1 MNATLSEETADIRIE
16 GEVTG
21 QIAIGLHIVHSR
33 RGQSSTS
40 RHRRE
45 QIVPR
50 RRAEPAITRMS
61 DDAQLGT

>member
-1 MNATLSEETADIRIE
+1 MKATLSEETADIRIE

-21 QIAIGLHIVHSR
+21 QIAIGHDIVQVMAD
-33 RGQSSTS
+33 RGAILNLAPPL
-40 RHRRE
+40 E

-61 DDAQLGT
+61 DDV